1 MAKIVDADEKR
12 AHIIDATWRV
22 VAENGLD
29 VATMRTIAA
38 EAGCTTGMVTHYFS
52 NKDEILEALVDQ
64 VARKS
69 GQRLLEAIDGH
80 VGMAAVRE
88 LMVHSLPLDAER
100 GAHWR
105 VWLALW
111 NRSVAGGPLADEW
124 ARRNRTWLKLLR
136 SAMDSA
142 VANGDIP
149 ASAAGESDIEA
160 LSALSFG
167 LSIAAILPPRRLS
180 RRAMIRTV
188 DDYIA
193 GRYGEYP
200 ARGEETAELNAS

>member
-12 AHIIDATWRV
+12 THIIDATWRV

-29 VATMRTIAA
+29 VATMRMIAA

-52 NKDEILEALVDQ
+52 NKDEILEALVEQ
-64 VARKS
+64 VASRS
-69 GQRLLEAIDGH
+69 GRRLLEAIDGH

-100 GAHWR
+100 SAQWR

-136 SAMDSA
+136 TTVERA
-142 VANGDIP
+142 VAYGDIP

-167 LSIAAILPPRRLS
+167 LAMAAILPPRRLS

-188 DDYIA
+188 DDYLES
-193 GRYGEYP
+193 RYGTYAAPSDEP
-200 ARGEETAELNAS
+200 AELDAS